1 MINGVTRH
9 RDQHARRQRP
19 HRPQRSRRDR
29 DRGQGGERDR
39 RRVRGAARAHQPARP
54 SGVAGPGTHAMTT
67 ATSRKRPPIAPT
79 RPAGGAQARAE
90 RTRRADHGR
99 DRALRRRGRLRRRQ
113 RQAHRRARRRDLGR
127 HPVPLR
133 RPRRTAGGGRRAGFD
148 ELRARM
154 ATVDVPQGSS
164 RKQVTAL
171 VDAAWAA
178 FSTPTSRASLEILV
192 ATRARRDQRDQRAP
206 RGDGRCSSPAWA
218 RISSVTDATSGT
230 RPPSAISS
238 GRPCAGSC

>member
-1 MINGVTRH
+1 
-9 RDQHARRQRP
+9 
-19 HRPQRSRRDR
+19 
-29 DRGQGGERDR
+29 
-39 RRVRGAARAHQPARP
+39 
-54 SGVAGPGTHAMTT
+54 MTT

-90 RTRRADHGR
+90 RTRALIMDETVRCVVEEGFTAASAKHIAERAGVTWGVIQYHFG
-99 DRALRRRGRLRRRQ
+99 DREGLLA
-113 RQAHRRARRRDLGR
+113 A
-127 HPVPLR
+127 VVES
-133 RPRRTAGGGRRAGFD
+133 GFD

-192 ATRARRDQRDQRAP
+192 ATPRPTRSRDQRAP
-206 RGDGRCSSPAWA
+206 CGDGRRAH
-218 RISSVTDATSGT
+218 
-230 RPPSAISS
+230 PP
-238 GRPCAGSC
+238 GQGFDR